1 MTVSAPT
8 KHDFDSLRVEIV
20 GFIRTQLVAAAA
32 TLRLAEHLRDGG
44 LQAEDFAACT
54 GLDPTIAFRFLRA
67 CAKIDLVTCRDGR
80 LFHATSRLRALDG
93 DTPGSLRHLAMLFG
107 TPSQFLLQ
115 TALADALSSPAARN
129 AKGLGVPIFD
139 YYADHPDEAEIFRA
153 TMQTST
159 LGVTDGIVRSLDMTP
174 FEYAVDVGGADGAL
188 LHSLMKLNSKLRGA
202 VLERA
207 EVANAAAAAAA
218 DRGVADR
225 AEALAGDFFEE
236 APAAD
241 LYLLRF
247 ILHDW
252 HDAKAV
258 QILTNCRRSM
268 KANGRLIVIEAFLPE
283 VGEDAPPTML
293 DTQAP
298 LIDLHMLVAT
308 DGRERSLSEYDGL
321 FGKAGLRRIRT
332 TPLDNGYV
340 VIETTAA

>member
-1 MTVSAPT
+1 MTVSAPI

-32 TLRLAEHLRDGG
+32 KLQLVEHLRDGG

-67 CAKIDLVTCRDGR
+67 CTKIGLLSCRDGR
-80 LFHATSRLRALDG
+80 LFQATSRLRRLDG
-93 DTPGSLRHLAMLFG
+93 DTPGSLRHLAMCFG
-107 TPSQFLLQ
+107 ARSQFLLQ
-115 TALADALSSPAARN
+115 TALGAALSSPAARN
-129 AKGLGVPIFD
+129 AKGLGVPLFD
-139 YYADHPDEAEIFRA
+139 YYSDHPDEAEIFRA
-153 TMQTST
+153 TMQSST
-159 LGVTDGIVRSLDMTP
+159 LGVTDGIVRSLDMTS
-174 FEYAVDVGGADGAL
+174 FDYAIDVGGADGAL
-188 LHSLMKLNSKLRGA
+188 LHSLMKHNPKLRGA

-207 EVANAAAAAAA
+207 EVANAAAA

-236 APAAD
+236 VPAAD

-252 HDAKAV
+252 HDARAV
-258 QILTNCRRSM
+258 QIFTNCRRST
-268 KANGRLIVIEAFLPE
+268 KANAHLIVIEAFLPE
-283 VGEDAPPTML
+283 AGEDVPPTRL
-293 DTQAP
+293 DTQAA

-321 FGKAGLRRIRT
+321 FSKAGLCRIRT